1 METAV
6 MTMTAK
12 VMSNMIALKG
22 MDALRSAVI
31 ANRTKNEELGI
42 SKAMMISNLKNQM
55 KNGVAH
61 FVFVKKNGELRE
73 AFGTTQSNIAAAK
86 TNGNG
91 CSRENFY
98 TTAFF
103 DCCKGEWRSF
113 RWETLIAVL

>member
-1 METAV
+1 MENA
-6 MTMTAK
+6 MTLSARLL
-12 VMSNMIALKG
+12 SNMIILKG

-31 ANRTKNEELGI
+31 AARTKNEEMGI

-55 KNGVAH
+55 KSGVAH

-73 AFGTTQSNIAAAK
+73 AYGTTQSNIASAK
-86 TNGNG
+86 TNGRG
-91 CSRENFY
+91 ESRENFS